1 MSDPYMTMNSELN
14 RVYIKCDVMKSI
26 DTIDGLI
33 LDCDGVLIDNY
44 KLYSEAVKRTLA
56 FFFESFNVDGGAIDN
71 VYSEFKARGLFN
83 NDWIITFCIILGII
97 CCDKDLL
104 KVYISINPDL
114 DIRDKISEIMKQSS
128 LKKVVSKLPTLFL
141 SRISSPSI
149 RSLSKALET
158 EEHVIKR
165 LMTLLLLPM
174 DIGKGLIPTL
184 FEEIYHGPLITK
196 IYNVES
202 IIGEPEGLIGKE
214 EISIDE
220 NRFNEIF
227 LKFKGKIG
235 LMTGRPRKS
244 AEYSL
249 SSVLNYISYALYLED
264 GGGDKPSISPLK
276 RVMYN
281 LEINNPLVVGDSA
294 EEIIM
299 VKNARKAGLKCFSCG
314 VTGGMGWKMRLF
326 KSLEADVICDSTVSL
341 FNFLGDG
348 YGTDR

>member
-1 MSDPYMTMNSELN
+1 MSDLYMTMDSELN
-14 RVYIKCDVMKSI
+14 RVYIKYDVIKSI

-44 KLYSEAVKRTLA
+44 KLYSEAVKRTIA
-56 FFFESFNVDGGAIDN
+56 FFFESFNVDEDAMDN

-104 KVYISINPDL
+104 KIYISIDPDL
-114 DIRDKISEIMKQSS
+114 DIRDKIVEIMKQSS
-128 LKKVVSKLPTLFL
+128 PKKVITKLPTLL
-141 SRISSPSI
+141 SRISSPSV
-149 RSLSKALET
+149 RSLSEALET
-158 EEHVIKR
+158 GEHNIKR
-165 LMTLLLLPM
+165 LMNLLLLPM
-174 DIGKGLIPTL
+174 DIGKGLIPTV

-202 IIGEPEGLIGKE
+202 VVGEPEGLIGRE
-214 EISIDE
+214 ELSIDE
-220 NRFNEIF
+220 NKFNEMF
-227 LKFKGKIG
+227 LKFNGKIG
-235 LMTGRPRKS
+235 LLTGRPRKS

-249 SSVLNYISYALYLED
+249 STVLNYISYALYLED
-264 GGGDKPSISPLK
+264 GGGDKPSISPLM
-276 RVMYN
+276 RLMYN

-314 VTGGMGWKMRLF
+314 VTGGMDWKMRLF